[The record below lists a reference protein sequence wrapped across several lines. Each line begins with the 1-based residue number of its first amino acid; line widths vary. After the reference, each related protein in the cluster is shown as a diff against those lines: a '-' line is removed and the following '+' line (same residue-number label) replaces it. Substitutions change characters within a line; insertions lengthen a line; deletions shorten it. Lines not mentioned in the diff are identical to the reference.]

1 MIIGVSGK
9 KGSGKDT
16 VAKIL
21 QYFTLPEELRTISI
35 DEWVYELS
43 YHEEVSDK
51 LSTYLEVQKF
61 AGKLKDCVSLL
72 LNIPKWKLESE
83 DYKQQL
89 LPECWDT
96 WVLEHEAGMSI
107 HATKEEAV
115 IIANYL
121 RLPENAFRIE
131 KESLTIRDLL
141 QIMGTDAMR
150 DVVHPNIWVNSL
162 FQEYQPVSLT
172 NIAKASLKTGAT
184 TKIIK
189 EPTWPSWVVSDVR
202 FMNEAN
208 AIKYG
213 LAGQPVPKNDF
224 RFLVRV
230 NRPIRKSDSSDE
242 HQSETELDDY
252 QHWDYV
258 IENDKNLD
266 NLAFEIHCML
276 KSKKEFE
283 KYFHI

>member
-1 MIIGVSGK
+1 MIIGISGK

-43 YHEEVSDK
+43 YHEEVSDS
-51 LSTYLEVQKF
+51 LSTYLEIRKY
-61 AGKLKDCVSLL
+61 ADKLKDCVSLL
-72 LNIPKWKLESE
+72 LGIPRWKLESE

-89 LPECWDT
+89 LPECWDV
-96 WVLEHEAGMSI
+96 WVLEHEMGNSI
-107 HATKEEAV
+107 HMTKEEAL

-121 RLPENAFRIE
+121 RLPEDAYIIE
-131 KESLTIRDLL
+131 KESMTVRELL

-150 DVVHPNIWVNSL
+150 DVIHPNIWVNTL
-162 FQEYQPVSLT
+162 FQEYQPTSMT
-172 NIAKASLKTGAT
+172 NIAKASLTTGKT

-189 EPTWPSWVVSDVR
+189 EPSWPSWVISDVR
-202 FMNEAN
+202 FLNEVN
-208 AIKYG
+208 AIKNG
-213 LAGQPVPKNDF
+213 LIGSPVPKNDF
-224 RFLVRV
+224 RFLVRI
-230 NRPIRKSDSSDE
+230 NRPTRKKDDVDE

-252 QHWDYV
+252 QNWDYV

-266 NLAFEIHCML
+266 HLAFEIHCML

>member
-1 MIIGVSGK
+1 MIIGLSGK

-35 DEWVYELS
+35 DEWVYELT
-43 YHEEVSDK
+43 YHEEVSDN
-51 LSTYLEVQKF
+51 LSTYLENRKF
-61 AGKLKDCVSLL
+61 AGKLKDCISLL
-72 LNIPKWKLESE
+72 LGIPRWKLESE

-89 LPECWDT
+89 LPECWDVWT
-96 WVLEHEAGMSI
+96 LEHEMGNSI
-107 HATKEEAV
+107 HTTKDEAV

-121 RLPENAFRIE
+121 RLPDDAYSIE
-131 KESLTIRDLL
+131 KESMTIRDLL

-150 DVVHPNIWVNSL
+150 DVVHPNIWVNTL
-162 FQEYQPVSLT
+162 MTDYQPVSLT
-172 NIAKASLKTGAT
+172 NIAKASLTSGNM

-189 EPTWPSWVVSDVR
+189 EPSWPAWVISDVR
-202 FMNEAN
+202 FLNEAS
-208 AIKYG
+208 AIKNG
-213 LAGQPVPKNDF
+213 LAGSPVPKNDF

-230 NRPIRKSDSSDE
+230 NRNQRKTEDE
-242 HQSETELDDY
+242 HPSETELDDY
-252 QHWDYV
+252 QYWDYV
-258 IENDKNLD
+258 IENDSNLD

-276 KSKKEFE
+276 KSKKEFQ

>member
-1 MIIGVSGK
+1 MIIGISGK

-43 YHEEVSDK
+43 YHEEVSEK
-51 LSTYLEVQKF
+51 LSTYLENRKF
-61 AGKLKDCVSLL
+61 AGKLKDCISLL
-72 LNIPKWKLESE
+72 LGIPRWKLESE

-89 LPECWDT
+89 LPECWDV
-96 WVLEHEAGMSI
+96 WILEHEMGNSI
-107 HATKEEAV
+107 HTSKEEAV

-121 RLPENAFRIE
+121 RLPEDTYLIE

-141 QIMGTDAMR
+141 QVMGTDAMR
-150 DVVHPNIWVNSL
+150 DVVHPNIWVNTL
-162 FQEYQPVSLT
+162 MTEYQPSSLT
-172 NIAKASLKTGAT
+172 NIAKASLKTGNL

-189 EPTWPSWVVSDVR
+189 EPSWPSWVVSDVR
-202 FMNEAN
+202 FLNEVN
-208 AIKYG
+208 AIKNG
-213 LAGQPVPKNDF
+213 LPGLPVPKNDF
-224 RFLVRV
+224 RFLVRI
-230 NRPIRKSDSSDE
+230 NRNQRKAEDE

-252 QHWDYV
+252 QYWDYV

-266 NLAFEIHCML
+266 HLAFEVHCML